1 MAMCSSKKAILM
13 ISPIPTHPTDAGNR
27 AGIYQILKSLNEMGH
42 DVHFLYVNTE
52 PKHVDEKKMAECW
65 GDGFH
70 FVPYKY
76 PRRSPRRYFGRLKFL
91 FEKRFAELL
100 PVDYAYDP
108 SLDNY
113 LLQLAKRIRFDV
125 VIVEYVFWSK
135 ALECFGSDVLKVI
148 DTHDVF
154 TNRQLLHQKT
164 EKAFRWYATT
174 AKEEAKALNRADVII
189 ARHEKE
195 KQFFEALTRKKVIT
209 VGHMV
214 ALHKPSAAPPTKG
227 KILFVGSDSEL
238 NTDGIAYFIRD
249 MLPRIRASVP
259 DAVLLLVGR
268 VCTTIEDA
276 KDIVK
281 LGVVENLAPVYDSAS
296 LVISPIRYGTGQ
308 SAKTIEALG
317 HAKPV
322 VSTSVGARGLD
333 QGGQRV
339 FLVADTPAEF
349 SECVINVLKDS
360 RLSEQ
365 LSAAAYEYANKWNND
380 SIRQLTAVLN
390 QRA

>member
-1 MAMCSSKKAILM
+1 M

-27 AGIYQILKSLNEMGH
+27 AGVYQILKSLKEMGH
-42 DVHFLYVNTE
+42 DVRFLYVNTE
-52 PKHVDEKKMAECW
+52 PEKVDEKKMAECW

-70 FVPYKY
+70 LVPYKY
-76 PRRSPRRYFGRLKFL
+76 PKRSLWRYFGRLKFL

-100 PVDYAYDP
+100 PIDYAYDR
-108 SLDNY
+108 SLNNC
-113 LLQLAKRIRFDV
+113 LLQLAERTRFDV

-135 ALECFGSDVLKVI
+135 ALECFGPDVLKVI

-154 TNRQLLHQKT
+154 TNRHLLHRKT

-174 AKEEAKALNRADVII
+174 AKEEAKALNRADIII
-189 ARHEKE
+189 ARHKKE
-195 KQFFEALTRKKVIT
+195 KQFFETLTHKKVIT

-214 ALHKPSAAPPTKG
+214 ALHKPSTAPPTKG

-238 NTDGIAYFIRD
+238 NTDGITYFIRE
-249 MLPRIRASVP
+249 MLPRIRSSVP
-259 DAVLLLVGR
+259 DAVLFLVGR
-268 VCTTIEDA
+268 VCAKIEDA
-276 KDIVK
+276 KDVVK
-281 LGVVENLAPVYDSAS
+281 LGVVEDLEPVYDSAS
-296 LVISPIRYGTGQ
+296 LVINPIRYGTGQ

-333 QGGQRV
+333 QGGKRV
-339 FLVADTPAEF
+339 FLVADSPVEF
-349 SECVINVLKDS
+349 SECVVNVLTDP

-365 LSAAAYEYANKWNND
+365 LSAAAYAYADKWNKE
-380 SIRQLTAVLN
+380 SLKELAGILN
-390 QRA
+390 